1 MSSWKHITELAIK
14 TKYQLIHTHTK
25 MKPDYHYYKSI
36 IRTQTTTTVLLRM

>member
-14 TKYQLIHTHTK
+14 TKYQLIHTQ